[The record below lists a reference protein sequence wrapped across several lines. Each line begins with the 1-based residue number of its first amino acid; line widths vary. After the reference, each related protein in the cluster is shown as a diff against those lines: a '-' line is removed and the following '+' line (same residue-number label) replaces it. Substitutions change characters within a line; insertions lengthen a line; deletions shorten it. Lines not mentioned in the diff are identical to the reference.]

1 MNCDKYLNLIH
12 DLVEGEIDE
21 QNAVQTNLHIFNCS
35 ECKSLFEMLKQE
47 KEVYSQYL
55 FEIEPPANLL
65 AQFQHKLEIEEQKT
79 FSAAKP
85 VIGFSQ
91 HFSNLLT
98 FLRLNPAQSAAMASV
113 LFVIG
118 FGLFSFFKTSPQLNT
133 DEPLRATAPSPQLIL
148 PKIENQGEIAATTKT
163 NEREPKETIVNEVPQ
178 IITAKHV
185 VVKKEEPVIKNKK
198 ESSKAN
204 DEEQDHLKEIRDL
217 EIAATKQLEKVELLL
232 RSVRNAQA
240 IDEKDEYDLSYEK
253 QQARKLLASNFE
265 LRQRAQV
272 YGTLLTEDM
281 LGKVEPYLL
290 EIANLENIASADKVL
305 EIKERVRNQNIIASL
320 QGF

>member
-12 DLVEGEIDE
+12 DLVEGELDD

-47 KEVYSQYL
+47 KEIYSQYL

-65 AQFQHKLEIEEQKT
+65 AQFQNRLEIEEQKN

-118 FGLFSFFKTSPQLNT
+118 FGLFSFLKTSPQLNN
-133 DEPLRATAPSPQLIL
+133 DEPLQASAPSPQLIL
-148 PKIENQGEIAATTKT
+148 PKIENDGGNAVTTKT
-163 NEREPKETIVNEVPQ
+163 GEKETIVKETPQ

-185 VVKKEEPVIKNKK
+185 VAKNEQPIVKKKK
-198 ESSKAN
+198 ESSKAI

-217 EIAATKQLEKVELLL
+217 EIAATKQLEKIELLL

-240 IDEKDEYDLSYEK
+240 IDDKDEYDLSYEK
-253 QQARKLLASNFE
+253 QQARKLLATNFE